1 MVKGPCVKDL
11 SRHFIQYWNYASY
24 QTHFADRYV
33 LISQANKN
41 IPHKKPGFIDSIKD
55 VMQEIKFK
63 INKDRKYSA

>member
-1 MVKGPCVKDL
+1 
-11 SRHFIQYWNYASY
+11 
-24 QTHFADRYV
+24 

-63 INKDRKYSA
+63 INKDRKYST